1 MSRSGLAAVLLSLCC
16 GAIVASGDPAA
27 AAGGGGD
34 DAANSAAA
42 GATTSKN
49 TTREYLMVE
58 RAGKTTITM
67 TVKGPTQRPDFDS
80 LITLD
85 LFGGIE
91 WRVQT
96 PADTADPSAAFTVTL
111 ETSNDCPHGLG
122 ATANPDVGS
131 GIWRQSV
138 GAWEWKRGWLSSGN
152 DIAKQT
158 FGSIVEAQGWCAE
171 HADDERGC
179 VGFTY
184 QHRSRKPNEPVEYFF
199 KDIENFN
206 TGPGSDWSSYLRAG
220 PQRCENGP
228 PPQPDDPYVVLG
240 VSSYAHIKA
249 IKRAYRKKTLQYHP
263 DKFVSR
269 SDGDREVAKSKFR
282 EVSEAYE
289 RVGDPQQRAQLD
301 QRREHER
308 SHWFHS
314 QAEGADF
321 YDGNVAIT
329 AFTRSLYTSLVRNGT
344 VWLVHWY
351 NPRSAVDQRTKT
363 AFSRTATKLRKLS
376 RYSGKL
382 FLGSVNCEKQTAL
395 CKKKKVTRGALF
407 PGTEID
413 LLQLL
418 IPKEKHKEPY
428 KGRKM
433 AGAIIGYVRSLV
445 TSDFSFFY
453 LLTLSPMLVP
463 LSLLYLLSTSYIEQM
478 MKPQGKLHQLTAE
491 TFAPE
496 VEAAAGAAAAS
507 GSLVFWVVYFHFS
520 DCAVCKGLP
529 SRLRRLSHTIAV
541 NTHAQDHPKADGELA
556 ARTHKVAMIDCDA
569 HRAVCMNQIQTCTRD
584 TQESPDPSKPHLF
597 LWTHLPQGSGARIQ
611 LLDYNKHLQDP
622 KNQQAHLDVAFDVVE
637 RMATSLL
644 PNFKDA

>member
-1 MSRSGLAAVLLSLCC
+1 V
-16 GAIVASGDPAA
+16 
-27 AAGGGGD
+27 
-34 DAANSAAA
+34 A
-42 GATTSKN
+42 GA
-49 TTREYLMVE
+49 
-58 RAGKTTITM
+58 
-67 TVKGPTQRPDFDS
+67 
-80 LITLD
+80 
-85 LFGGIE
+85 
-91 WRVQT
+91 
-96 PADTADPSAAFTVTL
+96 
-111 ETSNDCPHGLG
+111 
-122 ATANPDVGS
+122 
-131 GIWRQSV
+131 
-138 GAWEWKRGWLSSGN
+138 
-152 DIAKQT
+152 
-158 FGSIVEAQGWCAE
+158 
-171 HADDERGC
+171 
-179 VGFTY
+179 
-184 QHRSRKPNEPVEYFF
+184 
-199 KDIENFN
+199 
-206 TGPGSDWSSYLRAG
+206 
-220 PQRCENGP
+220 
-228 PPQPDDPYVVLG
+228 
-240 VSSYAHIKA
+240 
-249 IKRAYRKKTLQYHP
+249 
-263 DKFVSR
+263 
-269 SDGDREVAKSKFR
+269 
-282 EVSEAYE
+282 
-289 RVGDPQQRAQLD
+289 
-301 QRREHER
+301 
-308 SHWFHS
+308 
-314 QAEGADF
+314 
-321 YDGNVAIT
+321 
-329 AFTRSLYTSLVRNGT
+329 LV
-344 VWLVHWY
+344 
-351 NPRSAVDQRTKT
+351 QRTKT
-363 AFSRTATKLRKLS
+363 AFSRTATKLRKLA

-433 AGAIIGYVRSLV
+433 AGAIIGY
-445 TSDFSFFY
+445 
-453 LLTLSPMLVP
+453 
-463 LSLLYLLSTSYIEQM
+463 IEQM
-478 MKPQGKLHQLTAE
+478 MKPQGKLHQLTTE

-541 NTHAQDHPKADGELA
+541 NTHAHDHPKADRELT